1 MDDST
6 RRAMAYHE
14 AGHCVAGY
22 SKGTPLQ
29 RVGLHETKYG
39 VPPDGLPLAVALAG
53 RAALERLEVP
63 QGVIDGATISDAR
76 DLLGIAASIVVT
88 DFVVHPSM
96 FSDEGEALLKRR
108 SQEFV
113 EGLGDRPLNEARAI
127 MADPRHWRAVEALAE
142 ALLER
147 KTIPGDEAHRIIA
160 EAMEGD

>member
-6 RRAMAYHE
+6 RRAIAYHE

-22 SKGTPLQ
+22 S
-29 RVGLHETKYG
+29 
-39 VPPDGLPLAVALAG
+39 
-53 RAALERLEVP
+53 
-63 QGVIDGATISDAR
+63 
-76 DLLGIAASIVVT
+76 
-88 DFVVHPSM
+88 
-96 FSDEGEALLKRR
+96 
-108 SQEFV
+108 
-113 EGLGDRPLNEARAI
+113 LGDRPLNEARAI